1 MLLISIVIFMTLISP
16 QNIRRNFLQNNFQQ
30 LIYGVMD
37 TILNITVDCM
47 EEQLYDVWKLSL
59 VILSVTTYLTK
70 EWQI

>member
-1 MLLISIVIFMTLISP
+1 MMLISP
-16 QNIRRNFLQNNFQQ
+16 QSIRIIFLHNNFQK
-30 LIYGVMD
+30 LIFGVMD

-59 VILSVTTYLTK
+59 VVLSVTTYLTK